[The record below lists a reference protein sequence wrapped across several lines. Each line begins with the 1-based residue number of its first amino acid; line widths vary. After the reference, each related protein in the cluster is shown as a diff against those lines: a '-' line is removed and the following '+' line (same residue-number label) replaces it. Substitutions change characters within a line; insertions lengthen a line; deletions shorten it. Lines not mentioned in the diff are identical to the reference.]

1 MNFRDRADILFS
13 LTDYLKTMTANSSS
27 ATGRSILLYPTT
39 YKEQK
44 IKRLV
49 IGDSENTTN
58 KSNIKV
64 ILT

>member
-1 MNFRDRADILFS
+1 
-13 LTDYLKTMTANSSS
+13 MTANSSS

-49 IGDSENTTN
+49 IGDSKNTTN
-58 KSNIKV
+58 KSNIK
-64 ILT
+64 LYLLGY